1 MHVSCVLVRALCMLT
16 VVCHL
21 CLSAHDK
28 SYAAGHWL
36 SPMPCSISGGFEWFE
51 TFGGARAMRCSICA
65 GSGHVLR
72 VLPLQITMEMHSL
85 ELWLWLL
92 VLHGSFSAD
101 VAWHGL
107 RAASRARK

>member
-1 MHVSCVLVRALCMLT
+1 MLGAMD
-16 VVCHL
+16 HL
-21 CLSAHDK
+21 CLSAHDR
-28 SYAAGHWL
+28 SHASSHWL
-36 SPMPCSISGGFEWFE
+36 TPVPSAFSGGFEWFE
-51 TFGGARAMRCSICA
+51 TFVWARAMRAAFRA
-65 GSGHVLR
+65 GSGRVLR